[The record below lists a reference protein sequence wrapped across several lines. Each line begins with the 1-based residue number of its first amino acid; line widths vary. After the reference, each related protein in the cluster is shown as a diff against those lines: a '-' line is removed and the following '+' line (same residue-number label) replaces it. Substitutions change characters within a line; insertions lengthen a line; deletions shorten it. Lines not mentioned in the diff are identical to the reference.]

1 MSYFNGR
8 SRAGL
13 MGLGAVADEQEPI
26 NLGARAKEDPILSA
40 ASLIASSILVR
51 MAGVPQHRRLAEMV
65 TILNAGRPGSGDA
78 AAVDYRRR
86 AAAAPDKKDQAMFDA
101 VRAAIAAE
109 LTRRTLKSSVFGIAH
124 LTGLGQTLAEARG
137 QTSRGVNDAQAVF
150 CTYIAGTS
158 AMIGGYVDQLAT
170 AGTQNTGNIT
180 RASGAAAATGG
191 CGAGQLVIQGENALA
206 QARLAQSGQ
215 AAAALAAAARE
226 ATFMKFA
233 LVGGGLLGAMILGYV
248 VVKKM

>member
-1 MSYFNGR
+1 MSYFNGH
-8 SRAGL
+8 SRTGL

-26 NLGARAKEDPILSA
+26 RLGARAKEDPILSA
-40 ASLIASSILVR
+40 ASLIASSVLVR
-51 MAGVPQHRRLAEMV
+51 MAGVPKHRRLAEMII
-65 TILNAGRPGSGDA
+65 ILNAGRPGSGDA
-78 AAVDYRRR
+78 AGVDYRRR

-101 VRAAIAAE
+101 VRAAVANE
-109 LTRRTLKSSVFGIAH
+109 LVRRTLKRGPASLS
-124 LTGLGQTLAEARG
+124 GLGQTLAEARG

-158 AMIGGYVDQLAT
+158 AMVGGYVDQLASG
-170 AGTQNTGNIT
+170 GTQNTGNIT